1 MSKLLIGLLAAF
13 AFVIVL
19 LVAVAAIYRT
29 MHPRAA
35 SGVATTSSA
44 RPPGPASPPAPSAN
58 TSPAGSADQGFLYG
72 RVFTRD
78 GGTLEGRLRFGGQEE
93 AFWNDMFNGVKHEN
107 RWIEMLPPERR
118 PKAGHE
124 ISIFGWTLGNV
135 EHESGGTRQLVARFG
150 EIVRL
155 EARGKLVH
163 VTLKNGTEYDVNR
176 FDASDFDDNV
186 TVWDRTR
193 GEVPLDSMWVNAI
206 EFLPTPALGEVPT
219 RLHGTVHTPQ
229 GDFTG
234 SIAWDRSEGVGTD
247 DLDGRTAEGD
257 VSLRFDTIRSIAR
270 RPQGA
275 LVTLLDGREIKIGD
289 TINNGI
295 AVDDPRYGRVVISWD
310 AFERADFTPGGSGP
324 AYGDFPPGSPLTGS
338 VTARDG
344 RRLTGRL
351 VYDLDESETIE
362 SFDSTADGVDYNV
375 PFGLLA
381 SIQIPGGEAGANKDV
396 KVVLHSGEMLSLE
409 RDGDLTN
416 QNAGMLVFAT
426 GGENP
431 VYLPW
436 EEIERIDFDRPPAMY
451 PDIGTTTAR
460 SPGSS

>member
-1 MSKLLIGLLAAF
+1 MSKVVIALFAAF
-13 AFVIVL
+13 ALVIVL
-19 LVAVAAIYRT
+19 LVAVAAVYRT
-29 MHPRAA
+29 MHPRAD
-35 SGVATTSSA
+35 VETTSSA
-44 RPPGPASPPAPSAN
+44 RPSGPAPPPAPSTN
-58 TSPAGSADQGFLYG
+58 TRPAGSADQGFIYG

-107 RWIEMLPPERR
+107 RWIASLPPERR

-124 ISIFGWTLGNV
+124 ISIFGWKVGNV
-135 EHESGGTRQLVARFG
+135 EHEVGGARQLVARFG
-150 EIVRL
+150 ELTRL

-176 FDASDFDDNV
+176 FDASDFDDNM
-186 TVWDRTR
+186 TVWDPSQ
-193 GEVPLDSMWVNAI
+193 GEKRLDSMWVNAI
-206 EFLPTPALGEVPT
+206 EFLPTPALGEVPA
-219 RLHGTVHTPQ
+219 RLYGTVRTPQ
-229 GDFTG
+229 GEFTG
-234 SIAWDRSEGVGTD
+234 TITWDRAEGVGTD
-247 DLDGRTAEGD
+247 DLDGRTEEGD

-270 RPQGA
+270 RPQGS
-275 LVTLLDGREIKIGD
+275 LVTLLDGQEIKIGD
-289 TINNGI
+289 TLNNGI

-310 AFERADFTPGGSGP
+310 AFERADFTPSGSGP

-344 RRLTGRL
+344 RKLTGRL

-362 SFDSTADGVDYNV
+362 SFDSTADGVDYNL

-381 SIQIPGGEAGANKDV
+381 SIQIPGGEAGANRDV
-396 KVVLHSGEMLSLE
+396 KVVLHSGEVLSLE

-426 GGENP
+426 GSENP

-436 EEIERIDFDRPPAMY
+436 EEIERIDFDRPATMY
-451 PDIGTTTAR
+451 PDLGTTTAK